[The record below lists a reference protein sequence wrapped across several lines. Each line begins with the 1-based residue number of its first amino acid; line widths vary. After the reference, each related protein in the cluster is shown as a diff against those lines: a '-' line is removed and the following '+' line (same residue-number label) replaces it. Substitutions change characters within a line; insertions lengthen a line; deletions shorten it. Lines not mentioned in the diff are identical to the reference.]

1 MDPTTLTP
9 PPGWDLTGDPNNPA
23 YRSPTIT
30 LPNAPT
36 GFGRSIGI
44 NVATNTGITGVYIRD
59 IAGDELIGTLSSNG
73 KKFDLTPKGRSYLQ
87 RAYTTI
93 PAETFNTNAKA
104 QSWLNANLLPVVNN
118 QRATFLNI
126 SYKDYTGSNN
136 ITISNLSTVPGFNGN
151 APLSGTS
158 QTQVQPAT
166 STGGTN
172 FTNSFNQLLTSIG
185 VPNLDIL
192 KLDKDLNFK
201 FGAVDDVIR
210 KMPLLNYPEDALYNK
225 TQDHLSIAQYSY
237 KPPRSNDIFGDAL
250 NTLQNGSKRTSPLK
264 ELLGMVNLPMPNNI
278 TDSNNVSWADDNMN
292 NLSAALTSYVTND
305 PLKTL
310 AGATALRAGA
320 SAAGIGGGAAQIASF
335 LGALGGMGAFGTGAT
350 PEMKKLLGGT
360 VNSQV
365 LSMLGVNVSPE
376 SILARGYG
384 IVPNSNL
391 ELLFNAPTL
400 REFTFQYRMSPRSS
414 SEAKIINNIIRFFK
428 QGMAAKKIS
437 SISGGGSAGA
447 QSYFLGTPNVFQL
460 QYKTSNGNPIKGVN
474 RIKTCALVGF
484 SMNYTADGTWAAYD
498 DGQPVSVIMNMSF
511 KELEPI
517 YDTDYQSNI
526 NESRLS
532 NKDQLQDLYPISD
545 DEVGY

>member
-9 PPGWDLTGDPNNPA
+9 PPGWVLTGDPNNPA

-59 IAGDELIGTLSSNG
+59 IAEDALIGTLSSNG

-126 SYKDYTGSNN
+126 AYKDYTGSN
-136 ITISNLSTVPGFNGN
+136 ILISNLSTVPGFNGN

-166 STGGTN
+166 STGGGAL
-172 FTNSFNQLLTSIG
+172 FNLNKAELEK
-185 VPNLDIL
+185 NLQFGSVDENL
-192 KLDKDLNFK
+192 KKTDLQ
-201 FGAVDDVIR
+201 
-210 KMPLLNYPEDALYNK
+210 YPKDALYNK
-225 TQDHLSIAQYSY
+225 TQDYLQIGQYHY
-237 KPPRSNDIFGDAL
+237 RPPKSDQLFGGTLAAEKILTSGLQKTSAL
-250 NTLQNGSKRTSPLK
+250 A
-264 ELLGMVNLPMPNNI
+264 EFLGIVKLPMPNSV
-278 TDSNNVSWADDNMN
+278 TDSNNVSWGDDNMN
-292 NLSAALTSYVTND
+292 NLSAAATADVVQNLGNYIGASATGGLVGAILGGNAQQGAALGAQGALLYKLLGSAGSQSAQAL
-305 PLKTL
+305 LKT
-310 AGATALRAGA
+310 AGA
-320 SAAGIGGGAAQIASF
+320 S
-335 LGALGGMGAFGTGAT
+335 
-350 PEMKKLLGGT
+350 K
-360 VNSQV
+360 V
-365 LSMLGVNVSPE
+365 LSMAGFSVSPE
-376 SILARGYG
+376 SILARGFG
-384 IVPNSNL
+384 VVPNSNL
-391 ELLFNAPTL
+391 ELLFNSPTL
-400 REFTFQYRMSPRSS
+400 REFTFQYRMSPRSKE
-414 SEAKIINNIIRFFK
+414 EATDINKIIRFFK
-428 QGMAAKKIS
+428 QGMAAKKQDKR
-437 SISGGGSAGA
+437 SGNQEYGTAGA
-447 QSYFLGTPNVFQL
+447 ASYFLGTPNVFQL

-517 YDTDYQSNI
+517 YDTDYQEDIFDGRAFTEGKSDRNV
-526 NESRLS
+526 
-532 NKDQLQDLYPISD
+532 KTYGDLYPISPND
-545 DEVGY
+545 VGY

>member
-1 MDPTTLTP
+1 MAYPPDTQETT
-9 PPGWDLTGDPNNPA
+9 
-23 YRSPTIT
+23 
-30 LPNAPT
+30 
-36 GFGRSIGI
+36 I
-44 NVATNTGITGVYIRD
+44 NGVVYI
-59 IAGDELIGTLSSNG
+59 ESLFTLNG
-73 KKFDLTPKGRSYLQ
+73 KNGR
-87 RAYTTI
+87 I
-93 PAETFNTNAKA
+93 KTN
-104 QSWLNANLLPVVNN
+104 
-118 QRATFLNI
+118 
-126 SYKDYTGSNN
+126 
-136 ITISNLSTVPGFNGN
+136 
-151 APLSGTS
+151 
-158 QTQVQPAT
+158 T
-166 STGGTN
+166 STGSADYYISTGLGDQLIASTDSGNNWSVKNDNNLIATLANIDNKYKDTEKKRADYFLKNYTVQLNNSRAQSLNTKYPDKNQTAFANTPGYGYNDPAGANN
-172 FTNSFNQLLTSIG
+172 FTNTFNQFLTSNRI
-185 VPNLDIL
+185 PNLDIL
-192 KLDKDLNFK
+192 KLDKDLK
-201 FGAVDDVIR
+201 FEFGKVDDVIR
-210 KMPLLNYPEDALYNK
+210 KMKNPLNYPEDALYTK

-250 NTLQNGSKRTSPLK
+250 DTLRNGSKRTSPLK

-310 AGATALRAGA
+310 AGAAGLRAGA
-320 SAAGIGGGAAQIASF
+320 SAAGVGGGAAQIASL
-335 LGALGGMGAFGTGAT
+335 LGTLAGMGAFSTGAT
-350 PEMKKLLGGT
+350 TQMKTLLGGA
-360 VNSQV
+360 VNSQI
-365 LSMLGVNVSPE
+365 LGMLGVNVSPE

-437 SISGGGSAGA
+437 SISGGSAGA

-460 QYKTSNGNPIKGVN
+460 QYKTTGGKTIKGVN
-474 RIKTCALVGF
+474 RIKTCALTGF
-484 SMNYTADGTWAAYD
+484 AMNYAADGNWAAYD

-517 YDTDYQSNI
+517 YDTDYQSNVEDGR
-526 NESRLS
+526 NADKNPLG
-532 NKDQLQDLYPISD
+532 DLYPISD